1 MCVSCLF
8 VSRKKR
14 RVWQIDRTSLHHGL
28 AVVLPKARPLPFRL
42 HYVGSVISRS
52 VNVMSTC
59 SYVVCSEKSQY
70 LWVTVNQIMQMEFSR
85 PTNMLHYVHTPFALV
100 ESPCEI

>member
-14 RVWQIDRTSLHHGL
+14 RVWQIDRTSSHHGL
-28 AVVLPKARPLPFRL
+28 AVLPKARLLPFRL

-52 VNVMSTC
+52 VNVMNTC
-59 SYVVCSEKSQY
+59 SYVVCSEESQF
-70 LWVTVNQIMQMEFSR
+70 LWVTVNQIMQMDF
-85 PTNMLHYVHTPFALV
+85 PDLLICYTMFTLPLLL
-100 ESPCEI
+100 